1 VDEPIFLTLEE
12 VLYLHDE
19 SLTRFGGSSGIGDLG
34 LVQSALGSAQN
45 TFWYGHGDLFDIAA
59 AYAFHIAESQAF
71 VDGNKRTAAAA
82 AITFLMRNGVGFPED
97 DGSVY
102 RAMIDIANK
111 RLDKPGLAA
120 VLRRLVSSA
129 QH

>member
-1 VDEPIFLTLEE
+1 MDEPRFLTLDE

-19 SLTRFGGSSGIGDLG
+19 SLARFGGSSGVGDLG

-45 TFWYGHGDLFDIAA
+45 AFWYGRGDLFDIAA

-71 VDGNKRTAAAA
+71 IDGNKRTAAAA
-82 AITFLMRNGVGFPED
+82 AIVFLMHNGIPFPKD
-97 DGSVY
+97 DGSLY

-111 RLDKPGLAA
+111 RLDKAGLAA
-120 VLRRLVSSA
+120 VLRELTSSN
-129 QH
+129 